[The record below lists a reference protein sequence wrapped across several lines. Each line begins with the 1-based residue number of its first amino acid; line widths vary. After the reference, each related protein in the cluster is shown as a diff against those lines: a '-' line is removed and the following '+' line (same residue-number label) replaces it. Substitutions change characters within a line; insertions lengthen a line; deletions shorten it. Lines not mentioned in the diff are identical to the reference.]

1 MASQRTVVLMQNP
14 QWFLKL
20 LIAAVLLAALLT
32 MASYLAK
39 AQRHTFVLTFPIA
52 LAALLAGHFAVRTSL
67 SSLGLLIA
75 AAAMVAILF
84 LGVRHILIARP
95 LASVV
100 AVMGVALLFIAG
112 LATALA
118 IMSG

>member
-1 MASQRTVVLMQNP
+1 MANQQTVALVQDP

-20 LIAAVLLAALLT
+20 VVASAVLAVLLT
-32 MASYLAK
+32 IASYLAK
-39 AQRHTFVLTFPIA
+39 AQRHTFVLTLPIA
-52 LAALLAGHFAVRTSL
+52 LAALLAGDFAVRSSL

-84 LGVRHILIARP
+84 LGMRYILIARP
-95 LASVV
+95 LASLTV
-100 AVMGVALLFIAG
+100 VMGVTVLFVVG

-118 IMSG
+118 IVGG